1 MDFKN
6 AAWGVDSRP
15 YILLQ
20 GLGMLLKGS
29 LPAFMAAALM
39 REEEL
44 GQFSPFLSEGV
55 GWIALI
61 YFKW

>member
-20 GLGMLLKGS
+20 GLNMLLKGN

-39 REEEL
+39 
-44 GQFSPFLSEGV
+44 
-55 GWIALI
+55 
-61 YFKW
+61 